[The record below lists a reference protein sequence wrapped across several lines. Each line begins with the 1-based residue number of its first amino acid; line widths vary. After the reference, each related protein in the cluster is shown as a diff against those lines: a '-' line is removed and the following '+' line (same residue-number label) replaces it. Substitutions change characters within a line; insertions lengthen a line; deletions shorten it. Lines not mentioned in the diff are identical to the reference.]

1 MMLLKM
7 KFKILKHSFK
17 TILNQLDMKW
27 ESLTSNMYIQNKDMK
42 YKFPKNLKKEGQ
54 KISNFPLKEQDL
66 ADT

>member
-1 MMLLKM
+1 
-7 KFKILKHSFK
+7 
-17 TILNQLDMKW
+17 
-27 ESLTSNMYIQNKDMK
+27 MYIQNKDMK